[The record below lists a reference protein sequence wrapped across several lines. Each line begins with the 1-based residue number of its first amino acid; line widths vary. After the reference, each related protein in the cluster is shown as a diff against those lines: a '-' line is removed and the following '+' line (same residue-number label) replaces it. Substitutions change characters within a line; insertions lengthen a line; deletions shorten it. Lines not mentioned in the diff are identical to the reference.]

1 MRVMIVDDEEY
12 IAEELSDALDFL
24 GLQTFSVH
32 SADQALEGLRKET
45 NIDWVITDLR
55 MPNKSGEILISEV
68 NETIGREIN
77 FIVMSGHGGDEFT
90 QEKLKS
96 SFPNVVDFVRK
107 PVSFDTLQEL
117 VTKTLKAG

>member
-12 IAEELSDALDFL
+12 IVEELCDALDFL
-24 GLQTFSVH
+24 GLQTFSVN
-32 SADQALEGLRKET
+32 SADQALEGLRRET
-45 NIDWVITDLR
+45 KIDWVITDLR
-55 MPNKSGEILISEV
+55 MPNKTGEILIAEV
-68 NETIGREIN
+68 NETIGRRIN
-77 FIVMSGHGGDEFT
+77 FIVMSGHSGEEFT

-96 SFPNVVDFVRK
+96 SFPNIVGFVRK